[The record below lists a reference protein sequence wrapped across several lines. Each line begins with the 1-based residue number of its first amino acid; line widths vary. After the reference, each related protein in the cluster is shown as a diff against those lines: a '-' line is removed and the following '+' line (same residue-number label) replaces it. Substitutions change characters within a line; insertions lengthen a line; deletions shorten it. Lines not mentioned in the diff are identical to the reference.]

1 MSYSQD
7 FIQFIKST
15 LVNAC
20 YIGYCKQVYASADI
34 ESQNYKINL
43 MDYKNK
49 KYIWDNI
56 FNNVKDLLNYYMH
69 LSVDH
74 LDILNTQNKVTYS
87 QNRLST
93 IYEQLTF
100 QSFVDDQINFQ
111 KVGYREYQNFV
122 KSMKDPSFK
131 SKMVDRYRTYMEI
144 TTLKN
149 HIVYVIGLHLA
160 KQLDCS
166 TMFTDEECED
176 MDTMVNAIPYFE
188 HLSKNYWTVEDVET
202 GLIHRTTDTPIK
214 NINFN
219 SLESRV
225 LKQITESM

>member
-20 YIGYCKQVYASADI
+20 YTGYCKYVYSVADI
-34 ESQNYKINL
+34 ESQNYKLNL
-43 MDYKNK
+43 LENKNE

-56 FNNVKDLLNYYMH
+56 FNNVNDLLIYYMH

-74 LDILNTQNKVTYS
+74 LDILNIQHKVTYT

-93 IYEQLTF
+93 IYEQFTF
-100 QSFVDDQINFQ
+100 QSFIDDQINFQ
-111 KVGYREYQNFV
+111 KVGYREYQSFI

-131 SKMVDRYRTYMEI
+131 NKMVDKYRTYMEFR
-144 TTLKN
+144 TLKN

-160 KQLDCS
+160 RQIDCS
-166 TMFTDEECED
+166 TMFTDEESVD
-176 MDTMVNAIPYFE
+176 MDTMINAIPYFE
-188 HLSKNYWTVEDVET
+188 HLSKNDWTVEDIET
-202 GLIHRTTDTPIK
+202 GLIHKTTDVSIK
-214 NINFN
+214 KINFN

-225 LKQITESM
+225 LKQITVSM

>member
-20 YIGYCKQVYASADI
+20 YIGYCKQVYSVADI
-34 ESQNYKINL
+34 ESQNYKFNL
-43 MDYKNK
+43 LDYKNE

-56 FNNVKDLLNYYMH
+56 FNNVRDLLNYYMH

-87 QNRLST
+87 QNRLSI

-100 QSFVDDQINFQ
+100 QGFVDDQINFQ

-122 KSMKDPSFK
+122 KSMKEPSFK
-131 SKMVDRYRTYMEI
+131 NKIVDRYRTYMEI

-160 KQLDCS
+160 RQVDRS
-166 TMFTDEECED
+166 TMFTDEESAD
-176 MDTMVNAIPYFE
+176 MDTMINAIPYFE

-202 GLIHRTTDTPIK
+202 GLIHQTTDTPIK
-214 NINFN
+214 KINFN

>member
-15 LVNAC
+15 LINAC
-20 YIGYCKQVYASADI
+20 YTGYCKQVYASADI
-34 ESQNYKINL
+34 ESQNYKFNL
-43 MDYKNK
+43 LDCKNE

-56 FNNVKDLLNYYMH
+56 FNNVRDLLNYYMH

-74 LDILNTQNKVTYS
+74 LDILNNQHKVTYT

-100 QSFVDDQINFQ
+100 QSFIDERINFQ
-111 KVGYREYQNFV
+111 RVGYREYQSFI

-131 SKMVDRYRTYMEI
+131 NKMADKYRTYMEI

-160 KQLDCS
+160 RQVDCS
-166 TMFTDEECED
+166 TMFTDEESAD
-176 MDTMVNAIPYFE
+176 MDTMINAIPYFE
-188 HLSKNYWTVEDVET
+188 HLSKNYWTVEDIET
-202 GLIHRTTDTPIK
+202 GLIHQTTDTPIK
-214 NINFN
+214 KINFN

>member
-7 FIQFIKST
+7 FIQFIKSI
-15 LVNAC
+15 LINAC
-20 YIGYCKQVYASADI
+20 YTGYCKQVYASTDI
-34 ESQNYKINL
+34 ESQNYKFNL
-43 MDYKNK
+43 MDYKNE

-56 FNNVKDLLNYYMH
+56 FNNVTDLLNYYMH

-74 LDILNTQNKVTYS
+74 LDILNNQNKVTYT
-87 QNRLST
+87 QNRLSN

-100 QSFVDDQINFQ
+100 QSFIDERINFQ
-111 KVGYREYQNFV
+111 RVGYREYQSFI

-131 SKMVDRYRTYMEI
+131 NKMADKYRTYMEI

-160 KQLDCS
+160 RQIDCS
-166 TMFTDEECED
+166 TMFTHEESAD
-176 MDTMVNAIPYFE
+176 MDTMINAIPYFE
-188 HLSKNYWTVEDVET
+188 HLSKNYWTVEDIET
-202 GLIHRTTDTPIK
+202 GLIHQTTDTPIK
-214 NINFN
+214 KINFN